1 MQKLWVFEAL
11 LVIDLT
17 QNQLGSL
24 VLRWWTFPLPQV
36 PMCNFL
42 MSIAKTWLQKKSYQF
57 LGSVLGSIVNTIIK
71 TPKSKK
77 DNLHIDIL
85 QFCSLSPTITLE
97 DDILRDFQ
105 SANRMSNPFRR
116 PIVFVKLEVSTIK
129 TT

>member
-1 MQKLWVFEAL
+1 
-11 LVIDLT
+11 
-17 QNQLGSL
+17 
-24 VLRWWTFPLPQV
+24 
-36 PMCNFL
+36 
-42 MSIAKTWLQKKSYQF
+42 MSIAKTWLQKNSYQF